1 MEFIR
6 LDIPDVVEIR
16 PRRFADDRG
25 WFAETF
31 KRSAFEAEGLDPDFV
46 QDNRSLSRAAGT
58 VRGLHF
64 QLPPFAQAKLVSV
77 ARGAILDV
85 AVDIRRSSQTFGRH
99 VAARLDAE
107 NGALLYVPEGF
118 AHGFCTLEPDTE
130 VIYRVSRPYSAAH
143 ERAVFWADPALAIDW
158 PVEVANAVVS
168 EKDAEA
174 PKLAAT
180 PELF

>member
-16 PRRFADDRG
+16 PRRFGDARG

-31 KRSAFEAEGLDPDFV
+31 KRSAFEAEGLIGDFP
-46 QDNRSLSRAAGT
+46 QDNRSLSRAIGT

-64 QLPPFAQAKLVSV
+64 QLPPFGQAKLVSV

-85 AVDIRRSSQTFGRH
+85 AVDIRRGSQTFGRH

-107 NGALLYVPEGF
+107 SGAMLYVPEGF

-130 VIYRVSRPYSAAH
+130 VIYKVSRPYSAAH

-158 PVEVANAVVS
+158 PADTGEAVVS
-168 EKDAEA
+168 EKDTAA
-174 PKLAAT
+174 PRLDAA

>member
-16 PRRFADDRG
+16 PRRFEDARG

-31 KRSAFEAEGLDPDFV
+31 KRSAFEAEGLVAEFP
-46 QDNRSLSRAAGT
+46 QDNRSLSRKPGT

-85 AVDIRRSSQTFGRH
+85 AVDIRRGSPSFGRH
-99 VAARLDAE
+99 VAVTLSAK
-107 NGALLYVPEGF
+107 NGTLLYVPEGF
-118 AHGFCTLEPDTE
+118 AHGFCTIEPDTE
-130 VIYRVSRPYSAAH
+130 VIYKVSRPYSAAH
-143 ERAVFWADPALAIDW
+143 ERAVFWADPALGVDW
-158 PVEVANAVVS
+158 PVDRGGALVS
-168 EKDAEA
+168 EKDVAA
-174 PKLAAT
+174 PMLSSA